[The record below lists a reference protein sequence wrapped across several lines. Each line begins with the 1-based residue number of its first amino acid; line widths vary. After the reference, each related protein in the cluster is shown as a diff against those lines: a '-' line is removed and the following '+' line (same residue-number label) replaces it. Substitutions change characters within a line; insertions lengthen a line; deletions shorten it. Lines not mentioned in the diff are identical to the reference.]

1 MHVHG
6 NQFDPRIEAYALLSA
21 ARAEARQEAER
32 VRRRLLESS
41 SSLGSEADDDVD
53 CVVRLSGG
61 SSDGGQ
67 PNPQDGERS
76 QDPDQRQEDLSREDQ
91 GQDQA
96 HSAASLDE
104 FSSWA

>member
-41 SSLGSEADDDVD
+41 SSLRSEADDDVD

-76 QDPDQRQEDLSREDQ
+76 QEDQRQEDQSQEDQ